1 MTFIIWEEVA
11 WGTVSG
17 MAEKEDG
24 EWVGCLGCKEGEVGG
39 RGGGRR
45 GRREEEKEEE
55 EDEDEGSATLEG
67 CSLSDLKK
75 KASSARPRL

>member
-1 MTFIIWEEVA
+1 MTFIICEEVA

-24 EWVGCLGCKEGEVGG
+24 EWVGCLGCKEGEVGR
-39 RGGGRR
+39 RGGGRG
-45 GRREEEKEEE
+45 GRREEEKE